1 MYWTFVMPYRT
12 IPDAVAAHSLGLE
25 LFVIGVTS
33 FVNVSEVRLMSSPPQ
48 QENATYWL
56 LPTFQTLDSVVEM
69 IRNDLCTGRF
79 QYNVHDFRDACACTR
94 SYIYVD
100 LTTPCYL
107 RRYRW
112 TIGIDVKSR
121 HNAVADANATCR
133 DNVNT
138 HYHCDVDSCTS
149 HNICLNPN
157 RPIRIVG
164 QHTRNR

>member
-79 QYNVHDFRDACACTR
+79 KYMYTTFVTRVLCMHKIVH
-94 SYIYVD
+94 
-100 LTTPCYL
+100 
-107 RRYRW
+107 
-112 TIGIDVKSR
+112 
-121 HNAVADANATCR
+121 
-133 DNVNT
+133 
-138 HYHCDVDSCTS
+138 
-149 HNICLNPN
+149 
-157 RPIRIVG
+157 IR
-164 QHTRNR
+164 